1 MMSNINDTIKRLKE
15 CIIRS
20 GYSYEQLEKRTGIS
34 RSSLQR
40 YANGIT
46 SKIPIDAIQ
55 NIAGALGVRAEY
67 ILGWDDPASPNEAKI
82 ANLLRDEYHMNEDDI
97 RFLTD
102 YMKLSSAERKAIR
115 TAINAIKTIKDAE
128 QRPKST

>member
-1 MMSNINDTIKRLKE
+1 MTSNINDTIKRLKE
-15 CIIRS
+15 CIIQS
-20 GYSYEQLEKRTGIS
+20 GYSYEQLEIRTGIS

-67 ILGWDDPASPNEAKI
+67 ILGWDDPASPNNETI
-82 ANLLRDEYHMNEDDI
+82 TNLLRAEYHMNEDDI

-102 YMKLSSAERKAIR
+102 YMKLSSAEREAFRAAID
-115 TAINAIKTIKDAE
+115 TIKKIKGAD
-128 QRPKST
+128 QRPES